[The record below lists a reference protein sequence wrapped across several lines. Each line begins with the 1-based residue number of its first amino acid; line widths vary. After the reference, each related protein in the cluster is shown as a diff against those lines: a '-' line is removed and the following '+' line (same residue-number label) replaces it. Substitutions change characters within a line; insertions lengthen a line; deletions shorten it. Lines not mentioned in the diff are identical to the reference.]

1 MRPAVTVGTALGT
14 FKGVVPKPNRIGTA
28 ATGSLISFITGH
40 DYILNSLN
48 APAFPPTSFKDCF
61 CACFAF
67 WKLLCS
73 PTVKCKGDQ
82 GFLYKVYQK
91 NKLKLI
97 SMKIKLILSGQT
109 ELSPPSRG
117 YSKKKASSSY
127 MALIYRRGLWVGH
140 SCSTQQFSP
149 VYQREELSLLTNS
162 VEHLEAS
169 VNPPNGGNTL

>member
-82 GFLYKVYQK
+82 GFLYKLTK
-91 NKLKLI
+91 ENKLKLI

-117 YSKKKASSSY
+117 YSKKKSEF
-127 MALIYRRGLWVGH
+127 LIHDLGLQTWSVSG
-140 SCSTQQFSP
+140 TF
-149 VYQREELSLLTNS
+149 LL
-162 VEHLEAS
+162 HLEIQSCVSTARAVFTNKQS
-169 VNPPNGGNTL
+169 PTFRGFC

>member
-140 SCSTQQFSP
+140 SCSTQQSSP
-149 VYQREELSLLTNS
+149 VYQREELSSLTNS